1 MTGQSKQP
9 HREGSHLASA
19 DRRTLDAIFHHP
31 AAHNLSWMDAL
42 DLLTHLGSA
51 EEKADG
57 KYSLTING
65 KHIVFH
71 KPHNKQLD
79 AHEISELRHY
89 LASAG
94 ISPQNPYG
102 TPPAVEPTSVDVV
115 ALIDHHSAKLY
126 RVNLSSDQPAETVK
140 PYDPYHFLHHL
151 HHGDQLRE
159 RGQRAPEDLDILR
172 QDRRG
177 FARGRPDRAA
187 LSWRRHEQRIAVF
200 DRAIKEGAS
209 RRLREDRWAGRCQ
222 YVCDDGSGDHRVRK
236 TGPDPWCTSLG
247 DLPGLFCD
255 LFRRI
260 PHDYE

>member
-1 MTGQSKQP
+1 MTDQSKQL
-9 HREGSHLASA
+9 HREGSHLAAA

-57 KYSLTING
+57 KYSLTLNG
-65 KHIVFH
+65 KHVVFH

-79 AHEISELRHY
+79 AHEISELRRY
-89 LASAG
+89 LVSAG

-102 TPPAVEPTSVDVV
+102 TPPAAASNSVDVV
-115 ALIDHHSAKLY
+115 ALVDHHSAKLY
-126 RVNLSSDQPAETVK
+126 RVNLSSDHPAETVK

-177 FARGRPDRAA
+177 FARCRPDRAA
-187 LSWRRHEQRIAVF
+187 LPRRGHEQRIAVS
-200 DRAIKEGAS
+200 DRAIKKGAS
-209 RRLREDRWAGRCQ
+209 QRLRKDRTAGRCQ
-222 YVCDDGSGDHRVRK
+222 HVCNDGSGDHRLRK
-236 TGPDPWCTSLG
+236 TGPDPRYTGLG
-247 DLPGLFCD
+247 GLPGLFRD

-260 PHDYE
+260 LHDYE

>member
-1 MTGQSKQP
+1 MTDQSKQP

-31 AAHNLSWMDAL
+31 AAHNLGWMDAL

-65 KHIVFH
+65 KHVVFH

-102 TPPAVEPTSVDVV
+102 TPAATEPTSVDVV
-115 ALIDHHSAKLY
+115 ALVDHHGAKLY

-159 RGQRAPEDLDILR
+159 RGQRAPEDLTFYD
-172 QDRRG
+172 
-177 FARGRPDRAA
+177 
-187 LSWRRHEQRIAVF
+187 RIAEALRDA
-200 DRAIKEGAS
+200 DRIVLLYHGAGMRPPFPKS
-209 RRLREDRWAGRCQ
+209 DPHGKIGQFRKVDSKARKGTPNANDMATPRETRRADDAKRPAGQRLCLS
-222 YVCDDGSGDHRVRK
+222 DA
-236 TGPDPWCTSLG
+236 T
-247 DLPGLFCD
+247 
-255 LFRRI
+255 
-260 PHDYE
+260 